1 MLRGLC
7 CLLVLHSAPSKL
19 RTVWTAQSPERGS
32 CNAGLTSANA
42 TKWEIRY
49 GDYCF
54 SQHDLALI
62 GILDR
67 WTCVHEYLQNSD
79 YLHKQGVKSD
89 MWVGAENH
97 RRNKLVLAAV
107 LFTCGSFVC
116 YRGQRGWEFN
126 LHMCAVHNENQNI
139 WVHMV
144 SAECWQH
151 ASALGVS
158 QQSLRLLDMVY
169 CSC

>member
-1 MLRGLC
+1 MRGVPCLILHVFWFDDFTRWFICYVSACNVAAAMLGWQVVNPLRRLFRFRSI
-7 CLLVLHSAPSKL
+7 LHRS
-19 RTVWTAQSPERGS
+19 
-32 CNAGLTSANA
+32 
-42 TKWEIRY
+42 
-49 GDYCF
+49 
-54 SQHDLALI
+54 
-62 GILDR
+62 LDR
-67 WTCVHEYLQNSD
+67 WTCVHEHLQNSN

-116 YRGQRGWEFN
+116 YRDLRGWEFN

-151 ASALGVS
+151 ASASGVS
-158 QQSLRLLDMVY
+158 QQSHRLLDMVY